1 MQRGLCGSFADLR
14 SKRFGPELVSLDKRR
29 MKVVYSHYIIRFFA
43 LSPNKSTRGS
53 PMNKKLKRSS
63 RLVEM
68 TQYLLFR
75 PHSLIPLTTFADRYN
90 SAKSSISEDLA
101 IIKEVF
107 ESEGVGE
114 LHTLAGAAGGVKF
127 IPKIPK
133 ASSLEIILAICRQLE
148 QPERILPG
156 GYLYMSDILGK
167 PAVLNEIG
175 KMFATA
181 FTGKEIDVV
190 MTVETKGIPL
200 AYATATYLNL
210 PVVLVRRDSTVTEG
224 SAVSIN
230 YVSGSNKR
238 IQTMSLARRA
248 LKEEAGVLII
258 DDFMRAG
265 GTIHGM
271 MDLLE
276 EFRAT
281 VKGVGV
287 FVESGEVGVEEQL
300 IEDYVSL
307 AKLSEV
313 DSKAKHISVSPGN
326 YFGQ

>member
-1 MQRGLCGSFADLR
+1 M
-14 SKRFGPELVSLDKRR
+14 
-29 MKVVYSHYIIRFFA
+29 
-43 LSPNKSTRGS
+43 
-53 PMNKKLKRSS
+53 KKLKRSA

-75 PHSLIPLTTFADRYN
+75 PHTLIPLTTFADRYS

-107 ESEGVGE
+107 ELEGLGE
-114 LHTLAGAAGGVKF
+114 LLTMAGAAGGVKF
-127 IPKIPK
+127 IPKVPK
-133 ASSLEIILAICRQLE
+133 AISLQFIKKLCAKLA

-156 GYLYMSDILGK
+156 EFIYMSDILGQ
-167 PAVLNEIG
+167 PSIMNEVG
-175 KMFATA
+175 KMFASA
-181 FTGKEIDVV
+181 FAGRDIDVV

-200 AYATATYLNL
+200 AYATASYLNL
-210 PVVLVRRDSTVTEG
+210 PVVIVRRDNRVTEG

-248 LKEEAGVLII
+248 MKEESRVLIV

-265 GTIHGM
+265 GTIQGM
-271 MDLLE
+271 MDLLK

-281 VKGVGV
+281 LKGVGV
-287 FVESGEVGVEEQL
+287 FVESGVVVEHL
-300 IEDYVSL
+300 VEDYISL
-307 AKLSEV
+307 ARLTEMDAKT
-313 DSKAKHISVSPGN
+313 KHIAVVPGN
-326 YFGQ
+326 YFDEEV

>member
-1 MQRGLCGSFADLR
+1 M
-14 SKRFGPELVSLDKRR
+14 
-29 MKVVYSHYIIRFFA
+29 
-43 LSPNKSTRGS
+43 
-53 PMNKKLKRSS
+53 KKLKRSA

-75 PHSLIPLTTFADRYN
+75 PHTLIPLTTFAERYN

-101 IIKEVF
+101 IIKEVC
-107 ESEGVGE
+107 ESEGLGD
-114 LHTLAGAAGGVKF
+114 LLTLAGAAGGVKF
-127 IPKIPK
+127 IPKVSK
-133 ASSLEIILAICRQLE
+133 AQSEIFMVDICRQLE
-148 QPERILPG
+148 QPERVLPG
-156 GYLYMSDILGK
+156 GYMYMSDLLGR
-167 PAVLNEIG
+167 PMILNEIG

-181 FTGKEIDVV
+181 FAGRDIDVV

-200 AYATATYLNL
+200 AYATATFLNL
-210 PVVLVRRDSTVTEG
+210 PVVIVRRDNKVTEG

-238 IQTMSLARRA
+238 IQTMSLSRRA
-248 LKEEAGVLII
+248 LKEEAKVLII

-271 MDLLE
+271 MDLLS

-287 FVESGEVGVEEQL
+287 FVDSDEVEEHL
-300 IEDYVSL
+300 VEDYISL
-307 AKLSEV
+307 ARLTHV
-313 DSKAKHISVSPGN
+313 DSRSKQVKVVLGN
-326 YFGQ
+326 YFESDQ

>member
-1 MQRGLCGSFADLR
+1 M
-14 SKRFGPELVSLDKRR
+14 
-29 MKVVYSHYIIRFFA
+29 
-43 LSPNKSTRGS
+43 
-53 PMNKKLKRSS
+53 KKLRRSA

-75 PHSLIPLTTFADRYN
+75 PHTLIPLTTFADRYS

-107 ESEGVGE
+107 ESEGLGE
-114 LHTLAGAAGGVKF
+114 LMTMAGAAGGVKY
-127 IPKIPK
+127 IPKISK
-133 ASSLEIILAICRQLE
+133 AYALKAIQKICLQLD

-156 GYLYMSDILGK
+156 GYLYMSDILGL
-167 PAVLNEIG
+167 PAVVNEIG
-175 KMFATA
+175 KMFAAA
-181 FTGKEIDVV
+181 FSARDLDVV

-200 AYATATYLNL
+200 AYATAQYLNL
-210 PVVLVRRDSTVTEG
+210 PVVIVRRDNRVTEG

-230 YVSGSNKR
+230 YVSGSTKR

-248 LKEEAGVLII
+248 LKEQSRVLII

-265 GTIHGM
+265 GTIKGM
-271 MDLLE
+271 MDLLQ

-287 FVESGEVGVEEQL
+287 FVESGEVDNEEHL
-300 IEDYVSL
+300 VEDYISL
-307 AKLSEV
+307 AKLTDV
-313 DSKAKHISVSPGN
+313 DAKTRKIAVQPGN
-326 YFGQ
+326 YFI

>member
-1 MQRGLCGSFADLR
+1 M
-14 SKRFGPELVSLDKRR
+14 
-29 MKVVYSHYIIRFFA
+29 
-43 LSPNKSTRGS
+43 
-53 PMNKKLKRSS
+53 KKLKRSA

-75 PHSLIPLTTFADRYN
+75 PHTLIPLTTFADRYS

-107 ESEGVGE
+107 ELEGLGE
-114 LHTLAGAAGGVKF
+114 LLTMAGAAGGVKF
-127 IPKIPK
+127 IPKVPK
-133 ASSLEIILAICRQLE
+133 AISLQFIKKLCAKLA

-156 GYLYMSDILGK
+156 EFIYMSDILGQ
-167 PAVLNEIG
+167 PSIMNEVG
-175 KMFATA
+175 KMFASA
-181 FTGKEIDVV
+181 FAGRDIDVV

-200 AYATATYLNL
+200 AYATASYLNL
-210 PVVLVRRDSTVTEG
+210 PVVIVRRDNRVTEG

-248 LKEEAGVLII
+248 MKEESKVLIV

-265 GTIHGM
+265 GTIQGM
-271 MDLLE
+271 MDLLK

-281 VKGVGV
+281 LKGVGV
-287 FVESGEVGVEEQL
+287 FVESGEVVEHL
-300 IEDYVSL
+300 VEDYISL
-307 AKLSEV
+307 ARLTEMDAKT
-313 DSKAKHISVSPGN
+313 KHITVVPGN
-326 YFGQ
+326 YFDNEEVAYE